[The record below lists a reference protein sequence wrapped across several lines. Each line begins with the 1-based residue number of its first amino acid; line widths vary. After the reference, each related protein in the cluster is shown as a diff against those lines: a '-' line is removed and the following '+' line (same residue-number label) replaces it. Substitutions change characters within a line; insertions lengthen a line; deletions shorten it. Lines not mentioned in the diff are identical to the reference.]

1 MKSQQDGEPAR
12 PDLEVGVTHLEK
24 MAQGQ
29 DGFQVG
35 TFELPQ
41 VQRNNVDEDL
51 RHRSEQTWAAANAGG
66 ASRQGGGTVSRISN
80 GGSASRSSSGGSW
93 QSSSGQQS
101 SGTRTS
107 GGGGGGGGSYTYSS
121 SSQGGNA
128 GGHTGGH
135 IGGSTGHRTMT
146 SGGSTGSHTNQ
157 HVSYDDD
164 DDYSFDEYDN
174 IEDEYS
180 SHNVEDTNKQ
190 HGGKKHDKTDEK
202 FKHYQRFRRQAYYD
216 QDDTDADLKRALQC
230 SASRCAI
237 LRCVAGPLL
246 HQKEGWIAM
255 RTRLVAS
262 TMQKIA
268 SGVPLTTSTMTVARI
283 NKLPYIGTPKE
294 RPIRT
299 HELQVKATPEP
310 IAAPD
315 VVPLWVVV
323 LAACAGTIILLL
335 LIYLLYKVSEKLLV
349 LSRFAKRWRRKH

>member
-29 DGFQVG
+29 GGFQVG

-51 RHRSEQTWAAANAGG
+51 RHRSEQTWAANAGG
-66 ASRQGGGTVSRISN
+66 ASRQS

-93 QSSSGQQS
+93 QTSSGQQS
-101 SGTRTS
+101 SGTRAAGGS
-107 GGGGGGGGSYTYSS
+107 GTVGGGGGGSYTYSS
-121 SSQGGNA
+121 STDGGQT
-128 GGHTGGH
+128 GGQTSGRTGGH
-135 IGGSTGHRTMT
+135 RTSWSSS
-146 SGGSTGSHTNQ
+146 SGGNTGAHTNQ
-157 HVSYDDD
+157 QVSYDDD
-164 DDYSFDEYDN
+164 EDYSFDEYDN

-190 HGGKKHDKTDEK
+190 HGGKKHDKTDDK
-202 FKHYQRFRRQAYYD
+202 FKHYQRFRRQAYYE
-216 QDDTDADLKRALQC
+216 QDDDADADLKKALQC

-246 HQKEGWIAM
+246 HQREAWIAM

-262 TMQKIA
+262 TMQKVSA
-268 SGVPLTTSTMTVARI
+268 NVPLTTSTMTVARI

-299 HELQVKATPEP
+299 HELLVKATPEP
-310 IAAPD
+310 VAAPD

-335 LIYLLYKVSEKLLV
+335 LIYLLYKVSSAIRPEVALRSLK
-349 LSRFAKRWRRKH
+349 